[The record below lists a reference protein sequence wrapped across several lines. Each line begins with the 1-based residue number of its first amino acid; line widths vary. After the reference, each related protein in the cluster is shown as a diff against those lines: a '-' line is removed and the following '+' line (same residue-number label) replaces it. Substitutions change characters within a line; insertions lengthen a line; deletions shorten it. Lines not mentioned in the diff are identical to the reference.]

1 MHMHNK
7 YWKPALLAALM
18 ALGLAACGNGDEPT
32 PTTSEEPSAP
42 AAADESPGTSE
53 EPEALEGEVPPE
65 EQAGVDEDAEAP
77 VEQAGQAPDPGA
89 VPEEHPEAD
98 TLGEFPGGPQ

>member
-1 MHMHNK
+1 MHNK

-53 EPEALEGEVPPE
+53 EPEALEGELPPE
-65 EQAGVDEDAEAP
+65 EQAGLDEEAEAP
-77 VEQAGQAPDPGA
+77 VEQAAEAPDHEGIRETYSGMRHLA
-89 VPEEHPEAD
+89 QH
-98 TLGEFPGGPQ
+98 